1 MFHEIAMQIQYWYIL
16 THLWGWKR
24 WYVPY
29 TRWWRI
35 LFSVWLSLWSV
46 AGVQRVTC
54 VSLSWT
60 QIRRAR
66 AAVCVR
72 LSKTHPQ
79 THPHTWP
86 GAPLRILG
94 PLDSIFTRALLRGGG
109 GGGGG
114 GVIYYRNRDCVPEP
128 VFFSPS
134 PKSDYTVSA
143 IKIVQFCM

>member
-1 MFHEIAMQIQYWYIL
+1 MLYFGNY
-16 THLWGWKR
+16 
-24 WYVPY
+24 
-29 TRWWRI
+29 
-35 LFSVWLSLWSV
+35 
-46 AGVQRVTC
+46 
-54 VSLSWT
+54 
-60 QIRRAR
+60 
-66 AAVCVR
+66 R
-72 LSKTHPQ
+72 L
-79 THPHTWP
+79 PHT

-94 PLDSIFTRALLRGGG
+94 PLDSIFTRALLRGGGGG